1 MRRCFALLA
10 LLATTG
16 IDAQTAETP
25 ADVQTIL
32 DRLDRLYRS
41 ETSYALVEMHIENP
55 NWQRTLRMELWGEGM
70 DKTFIVIQQP
80 RKDAGIATL
89 RLKSEMWN
97 YFPKVD
103 KVMKVPPSMMMGS
116 WMGSDFTN
124 DDLVKE
130 SSFTEDYHPSL
141 GPADDPELYNIEL
154 RPKEQTATVWGKIV
168 FVVRRHDLI
177 PVSALYYDEKGRQ
190 MRRIDYRE
198 LRELGGRQIPAALE
212 LSQLNKE
219 GHKTTIRYLD
229 ARFDLKMDKGIFT
242 LRNLKKKR

>member
-1 MRRCFALLA
+1 M
-10 LLATTG
+10 
-16 IDAQTAETP
+16 
-25 ADVQTIL
+25 
-32 DRLDRLYRS
+32 
-41 ETSYALVEMHIENP
+41 
-55 NWQRTLRMELWGEGM
+55 WGEGM
-70 DKTFIVIQQP
+70 DKTFIVIRDP

-89 RLKSEMWN
+89 RHNNEMWN

-130 SSFTEDYHPSL
+130 SSFTQDYHASL
-141 GPADDPELYNIEL
+141 GTSANPEVYNIEL

-168 FVVRRHDLI
+168 FVVRRQDLI
-177 PVSALYYDEKGRQ
+177 PVSARYYDEKDRQ
-190 MRRIDYRE
+190 MRRLDYRD
-198 LRELGGRQIPAALE
+198 LQTLGGRQIPAAIE
-212 LSQLNKE
+212 LTQLNKE

-229 ARFDLKMDKGIFT
+229 ARFDIKLDKDIFT